1 VSDTLTRAGAHG
13 RYEPPFLASGV
24 TFLAAARIPAWVI
37 AAAAVAIDTRPEPNL
52 RYEPQLIL
60 LTLLHVN
67 LLIFYAPIL
76 RPLLRRWTGLAMVGR
91 RDLLVVSALDMLA
104 SFAVL
109 YYSGGMGTPYY
120 HFAVV
125 ALLIPTF
132 LLGWRGSLSVLA
144 VFLVALVATWEYAGF
159 GHQVWASRSNLGG
172 SVPGLLL
179 TPVLVV
185 LVAQYLGWLAR
196 RAEAARIETAVS
208 LERIAALH
216 AVAEELALPRG
227 HDPQL
232 TPDLAQLVAGTL
244 RSTGRF
250 QRFSVARVDQLEVLE
265 GHDREGD
272 GDVWRVRTG
281 ADEAEWLAIPFGAP
295 GEEQRAFIFSASGER
310 DTNGDVQ
317 LVRAAAR
324 QLTVALS
331 RLALAGER
339 DMLVAAEERSRIAR
353 EIHDGIAQSIYML
366 SLQLDRL
373 SADAPAGS
381 HLATRLEGL
390 TALSKEALV
399 DVRQYIFDVKPLL
412 AGDSSLVETM
422 RRQAEEFSTVA
433 EVPVTVGVSGE
444 EPALPIETR
453 SAVYR
458 IAQEALANAVRHA
471 RATRIELDLDF
482 SRERVRL
489 KLADDGIG
497 FDLEGNRPGHGLA
510 NIQRRVEELSGWC
523 RVTSTPGSGT
533 VVSVEIP
540 LSVETVTA

>member
-1 VSDTLTRAGAHG
+1 MSDALTRAGAPG

-24 TFLAAARIPAWVI
+24 TFLAAARIPAWFI

-52 RYEPQLIL
+52 RHEPQLIL
-60 LTLLHVN
+60 LTLLQVG
-67 LLIFYAPIL
+67 LLILYAPL
-76 RPLLRRWTGLAMVGR
+76 VRPLLRSWTGLAIIGR
-91 RDLLVVSALDMLA
+91 RDLLVVSAIDLLA
-104 SFAVL
+104 SFVVL

-132 LLGWRGSLSVLA
+132 LLGWRGSLSVLV
-144 VFLVALVATWEYAGF
+144 VFLVAIVATWEYAGF
-159 GHQVWASRSNLGG
+159 GHEAWASRAALGG

-208 LERIAALH
+208 LERTAALH
-216 AVAEELALPRG
+216 AVAQELALPR
-227 HDPQL
+227 DAEQ
-232 TPDLAQLVAGTL
+232 TPDLAQLVADTL

-250 QRFSVARVDQLEVLE
+250 ERFSVARVDELEVIE
-265 GHDREGD
+265 RRDEAPD
-272 GDVWRVRTG
+272 GEVLRVRTG
-281 ADEAEWLAIPFGAP
+281 TAHDEWLAIPFGAT
-295 GEEQRAFIFSASGER
+295 GEDQRAFIFATATPHEASA
-310 DTNGDVQ
+310 DVR
-317 LVRAAAR
+317 LVQAAAR

-339 DMLVAAEERSRIAR
+339 DMLVAAEERGRIAR

-373 SADAPAGS
+373 SADAPSGS
-381 HLATRLEGL
+381 QLASRLEGL

-412 AGDSSLVETM
+412 AGESSLAETM

-433 EVPVTVGVSGE
+433 EVPVSVRVAGV
-444 EPALPIETR
+444 EPDLPVATR

-471 RATRIELDLDF
+471 RASRIDLDLQFDAD
-482 SRERVRL
+482 RL
-489 KLADDGIG
+489 RLELADDGIG
-497 FDLEGNRPGHGLA
+497 FDPLESRPGHGLE
-510 NIQRRVEELSGWC
+510 NIRRRVEELGGSC
-523 RVTSTPGSGT
+523 RVRSAPGRGT
-533 VVSVEIP
+533 TMSVEIP
-540 LSVETVTA
+540 LAAGAVIA